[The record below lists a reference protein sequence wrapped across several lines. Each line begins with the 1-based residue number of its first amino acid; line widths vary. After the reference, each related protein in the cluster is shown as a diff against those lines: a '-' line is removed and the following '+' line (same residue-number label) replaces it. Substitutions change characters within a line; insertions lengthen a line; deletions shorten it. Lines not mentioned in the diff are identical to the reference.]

1 MMNKKKM
8 VVTWIILVILI
19 CLLLFLNYVKFF
31 GVKNE
36 NIEEKPVEDSSAVA
50 IENALMDIVNNFND
64 SDDVKNLTKDGII
77 VSATLKNYS
86 IFITY
91 TINANKTTYEFNYS
105 NLKLLINVLDDEKN
119 LEKFNKIYK
128 ILIKSCQKRL
138 KNDDDIDKILDS
150 FLNDEV
156 KIDAIQ
162 KENVNDVIKY
172 QMDITKKISSDNIN
186 DKNQNNN

>member
-1 MMNKKKM
+1 MNKKKM

-105 NLKLLINVLDDEKN
+105 NLKLSINVLDDEKN

-186 DKNQNNN
+186 DENQNNN

>member
-1 MMNKKKM
+1 MNKKKM

>member
-105 NLKLLINVLDDEKN
+105 NLKLSINVLDDEKN

-186 DKNQNNN
+186 DENQNNN

>member
-1 MMNKKKM
+1 MNKKKM

-105 NLKLLINVLDDEKN
+105 NLKLSINVLDDEKN

-162 KENVNDVIKY
+162 KENVNDVINY

-186 DKNQNNN
+186 DLNQNNN